1 MAELVSGPFGG
12 SLPTPRT
19 AVLDDPRNAM
29 IAVWAIVLCVILP
42 VGLVAN
48 TGQASSDA
56 YVLQWV
62 VLIHTGLALAYILG
76 SGQPRPLHLGFW
88 SFSYGWLGLAPIV
101 QLSHDT
107 YPLTVI
113 FSQTI
118 AFRAS
123 AITEVGLLAYTVTWV
138 LSSRES
144 LRPSRYRYL
153 DGRAIVWRRV
163 VVIAVIA
170 TVATIYTVPHLGG
183 LHAVFTSRQATNEV
197 PSAGVSKAKQSVSA
211 WGASVP
217 AFWALL
223 ALLFVS
229 RTNGRRAIR
238 TIGGAFLLAVLV
250 VVNVVIN
257 NPISQPRF
265 WAGTVLL
272 GIVFA
277 TTRARVNWRLVSA
290 TFVILLI
297 VAFPYVDYFRYTHA
311 GPITVTSMSSQLAA
325 NDDYDA
331 YQQEETAVF
340 YQGKTGYHPNYALGS
355 LFFFVPRSIWASK
368 PVQRGLADQSIR
380 TAVDRDV
387 SVGGVPGSG
396 HRVRRDRLV
405 PHPHGPDICPWLH
418 QRGPAGTDPHPR
430 RGLLPDHR
438 PARQPA
444 PVHGPADPAR
454 RPAVPA
460 EPASAGTCAPDDPSN
475 SGPAGSV
482 IPERLTR
489 SHEHSLSG

>member
-1 MAELVSGPFGG
+1 
-12 SLPTPRT
+12 
-19 AVLDDPRNAM
+19 M

-368 PVQRGLADQSIR
+368 PDDTGTILATYNGDSLTNRSAPLWIETYLWAGFPAVAIAFAAIGWFHTRTDRIFARGF
-380 TAVDRDV
+380 T
-387 SVGGVPGSG
+387 SG
-396 HRVRRDRLV
+396 DRLGRILIPAVAFFQIIVLRGSLLQSMGPLTLLVVLPFLLSRRV
-405 PHPHGPDICPWLH
+405 P
-418 QRGPAGTDPHPR
+418 A
-430 RGLLPDHR
+430 
-438 PARQPA
+438 PARLTTRRIPAQPA
-444 PVHGPADPAR
+444 P
-454 RPAVPA
+454 
-460 EPASAGTCAPDDPSN
+460 S
-475 SGPAGSV
+475 
-482 IPERLTR
+482 
-489 SHEHSLSG
+489 SLKG